1 MSDKIKKFIILVYKN
16 IFKISIIF
24 VSFGFLFVY
33 YQSIDSHRY
42 IVHWSS
48 NDRRVDIFDAK
59 IGYLYQNF
67 DRGEWE
73 RYDPTGKEPPSHMG
87 GSAPIAKFTDDLDK
101 PKQVQ
106 FIDDLGDTKP
116 EDKKQ
121 SKPTQGGAFDDLP
134 ETSQSKP

>member
-1 MSDKIKKFIILVYKN
+1 MQKSDIYIKTSTVEN
-16 IFKISIIF
+16 GGST
-24 VSFGFLFVY
+24 
-33 YQSIDSHRY
+33 
-42 IVHWSS
+42 
-48 NDRRVDIFDAK
+48 N
-59 IGYLYQNF
+59 
-67 DRGEWE
+67 
-73 RYDPTGKEPPSHMG
+73 PTGKEPPSHMG